1 MASTPYSPQLI
12 PLFPESFDFFTYISY
27 EKMLHY
33 ANGRNVPEHMHDV
46 YEIYVHLDGDV
57 SFLVDDTVYPISYGD
72 IVITKPNEIHKCIY
86 LRDTM
91 HEHFCIWVRPAGY
104 ISGTFTATFEERSI
118 IVLGDEDKHKFIDL
132 CFAFRENF
140 ILSDKLRF
148 RALQCFFGMLDMIC
162 ADTHKESVPQILPT
176 KFIEIVEYI
185 STHFCDPSCT
195 VNNICDVFY
204 ISKSTLCRQFKQHFQ
219 TTPSDYIDSK
229 RFSEAKKLLLAGQS
243 VQQTCYSC
251 GFSDCSYFIMRFHK
265 KFGMTPYK
273 YQHSIK

>member
-1 MASTPYSPQLI
+1 MIKTPYTPSPKAI
-12 PLFPESFDFFTYISY
+12 FSDGFSFLTDVYY
-27 EKMLHY
+27 EKNFQH
-33 ANGRNVPEHMHDV
+33 VDDPDHDPEHIHDF
-46 YEIYVHLDGDV
+46 YEIYVHLGGDV
-57 SFLVDDTVYPISYGD
+57 AFLVDDTVYPVSYGD
-72 IVITKPNEIHKCIY
+72 VVLTKPNEIHKCIY
-86 LRDTM
+86 LNDGI
-91 HEHFCIWVRPAGY
+91 HEHFCIWMNELPLVSDA
-104 ISGTFTATFEERSI
+104 FE
-118 IVLGDEDKHKFIDL
+118 KHSLLVFSQDNKKKFIEL
-132 CFAFRENF
+132 CFDLLASFNKTEE
-140 ILSDKLRF
+140 LKF
-148 RALQCFFGMLDMIC
+148 RALSSFFGILDAIC
-162 ADTHKESVPQILPT
+162 TDGREMGEPQSLPT

-185 STHFCDPSCT
+185 SAHFCDPSCT